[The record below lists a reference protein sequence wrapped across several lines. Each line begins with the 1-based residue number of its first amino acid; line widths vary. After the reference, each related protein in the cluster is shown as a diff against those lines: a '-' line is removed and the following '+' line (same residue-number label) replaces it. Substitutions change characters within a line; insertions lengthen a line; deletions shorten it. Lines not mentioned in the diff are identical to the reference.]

1 MELKL
6 KRIAKKPNY
15 TIGKLYI
22 DGKYFCDTIE
32 DTDRGLSSTMNEAVI
47 VAKKIKHKTAIPAGK
62 YAVDMRTISPRF
74 GAQAFYKDVCGGRL
88 PRLQGVK
95 GFDGVLIHCGNTAED
110 SSGCILVGYNTKK
123 GMITNS
129 KDTFRRLYQVIA
141 KADSVFLTIE

>member
-6 KRIAKKPNY
+6 KRIAKKPSY

-74 GAQAFYKDVCGGRL
+74 GAQAFYKDVCGGRV

-110 SSGCILVGYNTKK
+110 SSGCILVGYNTVK
-123 GMITNS
+123 GMVTNS
-129 KDTFRRLYQVIA
+129 KETFRRLYQVIA

>member
-6 KRIAKKPNY
+6 KRIAKKPTY

-62 YAVDMRTISPRF
+62 YAVDMRTVSPRF
-74 GAQAFYKDVCGGRL
+74 GSQAFYKDVCGGRV

-110 SSGCILVGYNTKK
+110 SSGCILVGFNTVK
-123 GMITNS
+123 GMVTNS

>member
-6 KRIAKKPNY
+6 KRIAKKPTY
-15 TIGKLYI
+15 TIGKMYI

-47 VAKKIKHKTAIPAGK
+47 VAKKIKHKTAIPTGK
-62 YAVDMRTISPRF
+62 YAIDMRTISPPF
-74 GAQAFYKDVCGGRL
+74 GSQAFYKDVCGGRV

-110 SSGCILVGYNTKK
+110 SSGCILVGYNTVK
-123 GMITNS
+123 GMVTNS
-129 KDTFRRLYQVIA
+129 KETFRRLYQVIA

>member
-6 KRIAKKPNY
+6 KRIAKNPSY

-47 VAKKIKHKTAIPAGK
+47 VAKKIKHKTAIPTGK
-62 YAVDMRTISPRF
+62 YAVDMRTVSPRF
-74 GAQAFYKDVCGGRL
+74 GAQAFYKDVCGGRV

-123 GMITNS
+123 GMVTNS
-129 KDTFRRLYQVIA
+129 KDAFRRLYQVIA

>member
-1 MELKL
+1 MELNL
-6 KRIAKKPNY
+6 KRIAKKPSY

-62 YAVDMRTISPRF
+62 YAVDMRTVSPRF
-74 GAQAFYKDVCGGRL
+74 GSQAFYKDVCGGRV

-110 SSGCILVGYNTKK
+110 SSGCILVGFNTVK
-123 GMITNS
+123 GMVTNS
-129 KDTFRRLYQVIA
+129 KDTFRRLYEIIA

>member
-6 KRIAKKPNY
+6 KRIAKKPTY
-15 TIGKLYI
+15 TIGKMYI
-22 DGKYFCDTIE
+22 DEKYFCDTIE

-47 VAKKIKHKTAIPAGK
+47 VAKKIKHKTAIPTGK

-74 GAQAFYKDVCGGRL
+74 GSQAFYKDVCGGRV

-110 SSGCILVGYNTKK
+110 SSGCILVGYNTVK
-123 GMITNS
+123 GMVTNS
-129 KDTFRRLYQVIA
+129 KETFRRLYQVIA

>member
-6 KRIAKKPNY
+6 KRIAKKPSY

-62 YAVDMRTISPRF
+62 YAVDMRTLSPRF

-110 SSGCILVGYNTKK
+110 SSGCILVGYNTVK
-123 GMITNS
+123 GMVTNS
-129 KDTFRRLYQVIA
+129 KETFRRLYQVIA

>member
-6 KRIAKKPNY
+6 KRIAKKPSY

-47 VAKKIKHKTAIPAGK
+47 VAKKIKHKTAIPVGK
-62 YAVDMRTISPRF
+62 YGVDMRTVSPRF
-74 GAQAFYKDVCGGRL
+74 GAQSFYKAVCGGRV

-95 GFDGVLIHCGNTAED
+95 GFDGVLIHCGNTVED
-110 SSGCILVGYNTKK
+110 SSGCILVGYNTVK
-123 GMITNS
+123 GMVTNS
-129 KDTFRRLYQVIA
+129 KDTFRRLYEIIA

>member
-62 YAVDMRTISPRF
+62 YAVDMRTVSPRF
-74 GAQAFYKDVCGGRL
+74 GSQAFYKDVCGGRV

-123 GMITNS
+123 GMVTNS

>member
-6 KRIAKKPNY
+6 KRIAKKPTY

-62 YAVDMRTISPRF
+62 YAVDMRTVSPRF
-74 GAQAFYKDVCGGRL
+74 GAQSFYKDVCGGRL

-110 SSGCILVGYNTKK
+110 SSGCILVGYNTVK
-123 GMITNS
+123 GMVTNS
-129 KDTFRRLYQVIA
+129 KETFRRLYQVIA

>member
-6 KRIAKKPNY
+6 KRIAKKPSY

-47 VAKKIKHKTAIPAGK
+47 VAKKIKHQTAIPIGK

-74 GAQAFYKDVCGGRL
+74 GAQSFYKAVCGGRV

-110 SSGCILVGYNTKK
+110 SSGCILVGYNTVK
-123 GMITNS
+123 GMVTNS
-129 KDTFRRLYQVIA
+129 KDTFRRLYEIIA

>member
-6 KRIAKKPNY
+6 KRIAKKPTY

-47 VAKKIKHKTAIPAGK
+47 VAKKIKHKTAIPVGK
-62 YAVDMRTISPRF
+62 YAVDMRTVSPRF
-74 GAQAFYKDVCGGRL
+74 GSQSFYKDVCGGRV

-110 SSGCILVGYNTKK
+110 SSGCILVGFNTVK
-123 GMITNS
+123 GMVTNS

>member
-6 KRIAKKPNY
+6 KRIAKRPNY

-47 VAKKIKHKTAIPAGK
+47 MAKKIKHKTAIPAGK
-62 YAVDMRTISPRF
+62 YAVDMRTVSTRF
-74 GAQAFYKDVCGGRL
+74 GSQAFYKDVCGGRV

-110 SSGCILVGYNTKK
+110 SSGCILVGYNTVK
-123 GMITNS
+123 GMVTNS
-129 KDTFRRLYQVIA
+129 KDTFRRLYEIIA

>member
-22 DGKYFCDTIE
+22 DNKYFCDTIE

-47 VAKKIKHKTAIPAGK
+47 VAKKIKHKTAIPIGK
-62 YAVDMRTISPRF
+62 YAVDMRTVSPRF
-74 GAQAFYKDVCGGRL
+74 GAQAFYKDVCGGRV

-110 SSGCILVGYNTKK
+110 SSGCILVGYNTVK
-123 GMITNS
+123 GMVTNS
-129 KDTFRRLYQVIA
+129 KDTFRRLYEIIA

>member
-6 KRIAKKPNY
+6 KRRAKKPTY
-15 TIGKLYI
+15 TIGKMYI
-22 DGKYFCDTIE
+22 DEKYFCDTIE

-47 VAKKIKHKTAIPAGK
+47 VAKKIKHKTAIPTGK

-74 GAQAFYKDVCGGRL
+74 GSQAFYKDVCGGRV

-110 SSGCILVGYNTKK
+110 SSGCILVGYNTVK
-123 GMITNS
+123 GMVTNS
-129 KDTFRRLYQVIA
+129 KETFRRLYQVIA